1 MSFEQEKGT
10 VPDLPAVGARRNGP
24 KGASH
29 KWGLSPFPPQG
40 HSLTVLLVLSLVLL
54 AAAMAS
60 LNLGSAQ
67 LSPQRLL
74 AALAGHGTTQH
85 ELVILQLRLP
95 RLVLS
100 ILIGT
105 GLAVSGVIL
114 QGITRNDLA
123 SPDTVGVNAGAGL
136 GMMFLLLM
144 YPTAAA
150 QFPLL
155 LPLGAVAGAMAMTG
169 LVFALAYRQ
178 GSVLPSRLL
187 LVGIAVGFGAQAAML
202 LFSLRMSFSMY
213 SYVVTWMSGTLAAGD
228 WTSILFLL
236 PCSLVLVPLAA
247 GRSRVLNVLSLG
259 DDLAAGLGVSVAGE
273 RLLLLGVATMLTAT
287 CVAIGGHIGFL
298 GLAAPIWPGGWSAPT
313 TACSFPRRHF
323 AARSCCWWPTAW
335 GAICWRRWKF
345 RRASWSASSAAS
357 TSFTC

>member
-1 MSFEQEKGT
+1 MSRT
-10 VPDLPAVGARRNGP
+10 RRPRPAA
-24 KGASH
+24 
-29 KWGLSPFPPQG
+29 
-40 HSLTVLLVLSLVLL
+40 VLLLLILVLL
-54 AAAMAS
+54 AAAILS
-60 LNLGSAQ
+60 LDLGSTR
-67 LSPQRLL
+67 LSPRQIL
-74 AALAGHGTTQH
+74 ATLAGQGETRHG
-85 ELVILQLRLP
+85 LVILQLRLP

-100 ILIGT
+100 VLIGV

-136 GMMFLLLM
+136 GMMFLLVM

-155 LPLGAVAGAMAMTG
+155 LPLGAVVGAMAMTA

-213 SYVVTWMSGTLAAGD
+213 NYVVTWMSGTLAAGD
-228 WTSILFLL
+228 WTSILLLL
-236 PCSLVLVPLAA
+236 PCSLLLVPLAA
-247 GRSRVLNVLSLG
+247 SRTRVLNVLSLG
-259 DDLAAGLGVSVAGE
+259 DYLAAGLGVSVDRQ

-298 GLAAPIWPGGWSAPT
+298 GLVSPHLARRLVGTNHGLLFPAAALCGATLLLVADSLGRHLLAPAEIPAGVLVGILGGIYFLYLLAT
-313 TACSFPRRHF
+313 TK
-323 AARSCCWWPTAW
+323 
-335 GAICWRRWKF
+335 G
-345 RRASWSASSAAS
+345 
-357 TSFTC
+357 